1 MCTCVTMCV
10 ECMLGEG
17 EEVCGDE
24 EVVVVVVQKRRNDDD
39 ANG

>member
-1 MCTCVTMCV
+1 MCV

-24 EVVVVVVQKRRNDDD
+24 EVVVVEMRRNDDD
-39 ANG
+39 DANG